1 MVQWWLKV
9 NLLFVF
15 LNKFLNFN
23 LFKDPTTCYVNVVG
37 TGNSC
42 QVSEREKG
50 NINFFFFYFIEYYFI
65 YNIFNIKILFYF

>member
-1 MVQWWLKV
+1 MVLVKGVEGVVQWWLKV

-23 LFKDPTTCYVNVVG
+23 LFKDPSNCYANVVG

-42 QVSEREKG
+42 QASESARERG
-50 NINFFFFYFIEYYFI
+50 NINFFKFYW
-65 YNIFNIKILFYF
+65 ILLYL